1 MTSRIRHSQSQG
13 DVRTAVITGASRGL
27 GFASA
32 VELYRR
38 GWRVLAAMRSAAAG
52 LELLREATG
61 ARKGDPR
68 LQGIALDLLD
78 PDAVQS
84 AADAILEA
92 GGAPDALVHN
102 AGVAVA
108 GFVEE
113 TPAEEW
119 TRVFTT
125 NLFAPAALT
134 KHLFLVCS
142 DQKRAKRALSLD
154 ILEGAEPSRP
164 FPL

>member
-78 PDAVQS
+78 TDAVQS

-102 AGVAVA
+102 AG
-108 GFVEE
+108 
-113 TPAEEW
+113 
-119 TRVFTT
+119 
-125 NLFAPAALT
+125 
-134 KHLFLVCS
+134 
-142 DQKRAKRALSLD
+142 
-154 ILEGAEPSRP
+154 
-164 FPL
+164 